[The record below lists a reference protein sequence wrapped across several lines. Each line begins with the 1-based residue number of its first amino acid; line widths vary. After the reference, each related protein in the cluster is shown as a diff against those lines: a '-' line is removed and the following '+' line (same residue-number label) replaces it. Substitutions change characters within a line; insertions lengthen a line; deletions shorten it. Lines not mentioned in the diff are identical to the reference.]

1 MASAPALPSTRP
13 RVVLL
18 VDSKTRDLPVAALIA
33 HHLDR
38 LGVDCLLEP
47 LEAYRAV
54 LAAHRPDMIIFNHL
68 TASHLVKFSQ
78 KLAEMGVLT
87 AVLSNEG
94 INYDPDDLKFN
105 SGKHHSG
112 AHIDWFF
119 CWNEPHRQALLE
131 LGFGA
136 RTRIEVVG
144 VPRFDFYF
152 EPWSRAFFQTKA
164 VNRGKPRVL
173 VCTNFSLAKFAE
185 LPRHH
190 GDKLFAAWKDRIPI
204 YQDYW
209 RAIEGHASASRRIF
223 DHLDALVKA
232 GDFDIVLRPHPR
244 EAVDRYAVW
253 LAALPAD
260 QRARVTLDATSAIT
274 PLILGCDLE
283 ISCETCTTALESWI
297 ANKPAI
303 ELLFAQHPMLFHPE
317 HAACSTHCDSPEQ
330 LVPLIQRIL
339 KHGEA
344 PEILATRR
352 RHLAKW
358 CHTTDGASC
367 QRLANLV
374 ALAVKDKRATDW
386 SRLTAADRRRGIKLK
401 LLHNLGLAYHFDP
414 LMPVKLRMNR
424 GRYAIKDDSYKKAI
438 RPTDVREARLLLQR
452 AAAREK

>member
-1 MASAPALPSTRP
+1 MASAPALPSSRP

-209 RAIEGHASASRRIF
+209 RAIEGHATASRRIL

-303 ELLFAQHPMLFHPE
+303 VLKDVVFSDFAML
-317 HAACSTHCDSPEQ
+317 Q
-330 LVPLIQRIL
+330 
-339 KHGEA
+339 
-344 PEILATRR
+344 
-352 RHLAKW
+352 
-358 CHTTDGASC
+358 
-367 QRLANLV
+367 N
-374 ALAVKDKRATDW
+374 
-386 SRLTAADRRRGIKLK
+386 
-401 LLHNLGLAYHFDP
+401 
-414 LMPVKLRMNR
+414 
-424 GRYAIKDDSYKKAI
+424 
-438 RPTDVREARLLLQR
+438 
-452 AAAREK
+452 